1 MRFGNDMSK
10 NFVYSLPL
18 CSSFTIFAKGGTNH
32 AEDIF
37 DDNCCFAGALTAFA
51 QDDKDNHNTVEKCDT
66 LTSTSVEKGNVYM
79 SHYRPAT
86 SDSAQYKPKNYY
98 IDSHA
103 VTMPNHNAFSY
114 KIKQDDRPV
123 ELLDWLG
130 GLLKDILF

>member
-1 MRFGNDMSK
+1 MRHADLDKRGKGQCVHEPLPTGNIG
-10 NFVYSLPL
+10 L
-18 CSSFTIFAKGGTNH
+18 
-32 AEDIF
+32 
-37 DDNCCFAGALTAFA
+37 GAI
-51 QDDKDNHNTVEKCDT
+51 
-66 LTSTSVEKGNVYM
+66 
-79 SHYRPAT
+79 
-86 SDSAQYKPKNYY
+86 KPKNYY

>member
-1 MRFGNDMSK
+1 MTCQKTSFIPCHCARFSLSLQKEELTMRKIF
-10 NFVYSLPL
+10 L
-18 CSSFTIFAKGGTNH
+18 TITVVL
-32 AEDIF
+32 
-37 DDNCCFAGALTAFA
+37 AGALTAFA